1 MPDRLNTHTEADVP
15 ESRSLGPPHSHA
27 FKLQLHA
34 SAFLT
39 FPRSDKQ
46 ELAGRQKESTVLRL
60 LVAQVGCASMSNG
73 SALPTRGLCCTP
85 FFGPQSH
92 QLGGAG

>member
-1 MPDRLNTHTEADVP
+1 MPERLNTHTEADGT
-15 ESRSLGPPHSHA
+15 ESLSLGPPHSKA
-27 FKLQLHA
+27 CRVLLHP

-39 FPRSDKQ
+39 LPRSDKQ

-60 LVAQVGCASMSNG
+60 LVAQVGCAGMSNG

-85 FFGPQSH
+85 FSSPQSH